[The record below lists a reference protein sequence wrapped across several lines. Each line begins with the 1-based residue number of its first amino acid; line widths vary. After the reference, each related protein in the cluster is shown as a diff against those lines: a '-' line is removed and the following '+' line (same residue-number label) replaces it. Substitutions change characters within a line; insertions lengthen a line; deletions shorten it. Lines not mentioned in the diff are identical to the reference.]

1 MKSLKET
8 IEDMLKLME
17 LAAIWLDS
25 KVVVETENGELLN
38 TLRITKGMHIRV
50 VSGTIL
56 DIREDA
62 PANYTVLKCL
72 GDIYSSQL
80 QMELISNSGEILKL
94 ILK

>member
-1 MKSLKET
+1 
-8 IEDMLKLME
+8 
-17 LAAIWLDS
+17 
-25 KVVVETENGELLN
+25 
-38 TLRITKGMHIRV
+38 
-50 VSGTIL
+50 L

-72 GDIYSSQL
+72 GDIYSTQL